1 MIPAYASV
9 GYVLN
14 TKSPAFVTSGDDA
27 VGDIKMTLFAS
38 VIGAAPRVSPEQAPP
53 IITLTLSILTNFCAA
68 AFPSFGLH
76 LLSSSIDSSFLPL
89 MPPFAFISSKAI
101 FMPLCSEMP

>member
-27 VGDIKMTLFAS
+27 VGEIKMTLAAS

-53 IITLTLSILTNFCAA
+53 IITLTLSTFTSFWAA
-68 AFPSFGLH
+68 DAPSLGLH
-76 LLSSSIDSSFLPL
+76 LLSSVTNSIIFPL
-89 MPPFAFISSKAI
+89 MPPLAFISSDRK
-101 FMPLCSEMP
+101 